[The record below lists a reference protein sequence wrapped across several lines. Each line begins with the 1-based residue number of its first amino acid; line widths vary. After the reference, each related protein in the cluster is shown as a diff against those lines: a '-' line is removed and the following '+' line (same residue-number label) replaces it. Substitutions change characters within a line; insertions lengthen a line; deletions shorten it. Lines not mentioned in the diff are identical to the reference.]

1 MSYPTGGSGY
11 NAPAPTP
18 SASPNPGQ
26 SPAGAGTESGAAAK
40 GLPFFLTI
48 GVAALGVISFLF
60 GFLPYQ
66 GAKEGGSLFTGE
78 GSDETENAFNSMLGI
93 TPLLTI
99 VLIAALLAG
108 LSLLPKQ
115 NWTGAAAAVSVAGFF
130 GLLFQSFN
138 QLEGIELQWGA
149 WVLLFFVFVQAAIAV
164 AVVLFEAG
172 IIKLPE
178 PRPAAQQAQAGYG
191 QQPGYGQ
198 QQYGQQQG
206 GYGQQQ
212 FGQGQPGQG
221 GFGGGQYP
229 SQPSYSQPGQQQQ
242 YGQQPGQQQYGQ
254 QQQSY
259 GQQPGYGAGQQQSP
273 YAGGQQQSP
282 SEGATQQFGG
292 QQQQYGQQ
300 QYGQQPPQQA
310 QPSQPFGGEQNA
322 DPAADP
328 TRAFRPS
335 DDNK

>member
-300 QYGQQPPQQA
+300 QYGQQQPQQG

>member
-48 GVAALGVISFLF
+48 GVAALGVITFLL
-60 GFLPYQ
+60 GFLPFM
-66 GAKEGGSLFTGE
+66 GPDGDFRGEADSL
-78 GSDETENAFNSMLGI
+78 NAFVSGNTALLALALLGG
-93 TPLLTI
+93 
-99 VLIAALLAG
+99 ALAG

-115 NWTGAAAAVSVAGFF
+115 NWTGVAAAVSVTAFLGV
-130 GLLFQSFN
+130 LFQSFSFP
-138 QLEGIELQWGA
+138 EGTKAEFGV

-198 QQYGQQQG
+198 QQYGQQQQG

-229 SQPSYSQPGQQQQ
+229 SQPSYSQPGQQQ

-254 QQQSY
+254 QQPSY
-259 GQQPGYGAGQQQSP
+259 GQQQSGYGAGQQQSP

-300 QYGQQPPQQA
+300 QYGQQQPQQG

>member
-18 SASPNPGQ
+18 SASANPA
-26 SPAGAGTESGAAAK
+26 PAGAGTESGADAK

-48 GVAALGVISFLF
+48 GVAALGVISFLL
-60 GFLPYQ
+60 GFLPFM
-66 GAKEGGSLFTGE
+66 GPDIEGL
-78 GSDETENAFNSMLGI
+78 GSDADSQNAFVSGV
-93 TPLLTI
+93 TGLLA
-99 VLIAALLAG
+99 LALLGGVFAG

-115 NWTGAAAAVSVAGFF
+115 NWTGAAAAASVTAFIGV
-130 GLLFQSFN
+130 LFQSFSFP
-138 QLEGIELQWGA
+138 EMAKAEFGV

-164 AVVLFEAG
+164 AVLLFEAG

-178 PRPAAQQAQAGYG
+178 PRPAAQQAAYGQQAGYG
-191 QQPGYGQ
+191 QQQAGF
-198 QQYGQQQG
+198 GQQQG

-212 FGQGQPGQG
+212 FGQAQQGQG

-229 SQPSYSQPGQQQQ
+229 SQPSYSQPGQQPS
-242 YGQQPGQQQYGQ
+242 YGQGQAGQQQYGQ
-254 QQQSY
+254 QQPSY

-282 SEGATQQFGG
+282 AEGATQQFGG
-292 QQQQYGQQ
+292 GQQ
-300 QYGQQPPQQA
+300 QYGQQPYGQGQQA
-310 QPSQPFGGEQNA
+310 QPGQQNQPFGSEQNA

>member
-18 SASPNPGQ
+18 SASANPGQ
-26 SPAGAGTESGAAAK
+26 SPAGGGTESGADAK

-48 GVAALGVISFLF
+48 GVAALGVISFLL
-60 GFLPYQ
+60 GFLPFM
-66 GAKEGGSLFTGE
+66 GPDIEGL
-78 GSDETENAFNSMLGI
+78 GSDAESQNAFVSGV
-93 TPLLTI
+93 TGLLA
-99 VLIAALLAG
+99 LALLGGVFAG

-115 NWTGAAAAVSVAGFF
+115 NWTGAAAAVSVTAFIGV
-130 GLLFQSFN
+130 LFQSFSFP
-138 QLEGIELQWGA
+138 EMTKAEFGV

-178 PRPAAQQAQAGYG
+178 PRPAAPQAGYG
-191 QQPGYGQ
+191 QQQAGYGQ
-198 QQYGQQQG
+198 QQAGFGQQQA

-212 FGQGQPGQG
+212 FGQSQPGQG

-229 SQPSYSQPGQQQQ
+229 SQPSYSQPGQQPS
-242 YGQQPGQQQYGQ
+242 YGQGQAGQQYGQ
-254 QQQSY
+254 QQPSY

-282 SEGATQQFGG
+282 AEGATQQFGG
-292 QQQQYGQQ
+292 QQ
-300 QYGQQPPQQA
+300 YGQQPYGQQA
-310 QPSQPFGGEQNA
+310 QPGQQNQPFGGEQNA

>member
-60 GFLPYQ
+60 GFLPFQ
-66 GAKEGGSLFTGE
+66 GAKEGGSLSGS
-78 GSDETENAFNSMLGI
+78 GSDETENAFNSMFGI

-115 NWTGAAAAVSVAGFF
+115 NWNGAAAAVSVAAFF

-138 QLEGIELQWGA
+138 QFEGVELQWGA

-164 AVVLFEAG
+164 AVLLFEAG

-191 QQPGYGQ
+191 QQQPGYGQ

-212 FGQGQPGQG
+212 FGQSQPGQG

-229 SQPSYSQPGQQQQ
+229 SQPSYSQPGQQPA
-242 YGQQPGQQQYGQ
+242 YGQQPGQQSYGQ
-254 QQQSY
+254 QQPSY

-282 SEGATQQFGG
+282 SDGATQQFGG

-300 QYGQQPPQQA
+300 QYGQQQPQQG
-310 QPSQPFGGEQNA
+310 QQGQPFGGEQNA